1 MRRVLRVLFVA
12 FLAVAIGGG
21 VLAECAAGELTAAQ
35 QACCVSMGHD
45 CGAAGREME
54 CCPTDQQPQT
64 RLLATTAKL
73 VVATPVL
80 VTGPLAIAPPLS
92 VKSVKLDSAAVRS
105 FSQETLKLPE
115 RPAFLLLSVLLI

>member
-73 VVATPVL
+73 VVATPVV
-80 VTGPLAIAPPLS
+80 VTGPLALAPPLT
-92 VKSVKLDSAAVRS
+92 VKLDSAAVRS